1 METDFREAQTVLEI
15 PKPTAET
22 AAVETKMLATA
33 DVAAAEPDSAAS
45 STRWLFIPLA
55 LVSAVFL
62 IGLLVRWRGRESV
75 TPQDL
80 VRDLGDPAKSHWH
93 QAYALAELLRGPQQ
107 ASLRQDARL
116 AAELAVLLDRLLE
129 AGPFDANRIKLRVF
143 LCRALGEFAVPGVQP
158 VLVRASRLERDPAEL
173 AVRRSAVEA
182 LAAHMVRSPA
192 PDRDPALL
200 AALLAAAGEHGEA
213 AVEKTLRAELRASAA
228 FALGVLGGDPALQQL
243 QFMLADPQTNVRYNA
258 AIGLARHGHAAALPV
273 LLEML
278 QPNNPQ
284 TLAGETSAAGRRWKQ
299 AVVLTNAIRAAQC
312 WAEQNSPADRRPLT
326 TAIESLLL
334 PGPRD
339 ASVTPAV
346 QQQARQTLSALA
358 TRPSFTPRAAE
369 ESTSASTAARGGSAE
384 GDDSR

>member
-80 VRDLGDPAKSHWH
+80 VRDLGDPAKSHLH

-143 LCRALGEFAVPGVQP
+143 LCRALGEVAVPGVQP

-173 AVRRSAVEA
+173 AV
-182 LAAHMVRSPA
+182 
-192 PDRDPALL
+192 
-200 AALLAAAGEHGEA
+200 AAL
-213 AVEKTLRAELRASAA
+213 RARS
-228 FALGVLGGDPALQQL
+228 
-243 QFMLADPQTNVRYNA
+243 
-258 AIGLARHGHAAALPV
+258 H
-273 LLEML
+273 
-278 QPNNPQ
+278 
-284 TLAGETSAAGRRWKQ
+284 
-299 AVVLTNAIRAAQC
+299 
-312 WAEQNSPADRRPLT
+312 
-326 TAIESLLL
+326 
-334 PGPRD
+334 
-339 ASVTPAV
+339 
-346 QQQARQTLSALA
+346 
-358 TRPSFTPRAAE
+358 
-369 ESTSASTAARGGSAE
+369 
-384 GDDSR
+384 